1 MTQFNLYGDYVN
13 IEPLI
18 DLFINKGE
26 MVKYKRNEYFCNLG
40 DGCKYIGYVVS
51 GAFRFTRDGT
61 DGKEHIIS
69 FAFENDFI
77 GSYSSLQS
85 QESTLFNVQS
95 IKDSVIYRLSI
106 SEINSFLNNTPQSQ
120 LLGRCIIEIILYS
133 LAQRIISIYCNSPEE
148 RYIELVKRCPTI
160 INRVSIRE
168 LASYLM
174 ITPETLSRI
183 RKKLLSK

>member
-1 MTQFNLYGDYVN
+1 MTQFNLYGDYIN

-26 MVKYKRNEYFCNLG
+26 MVKYKRNECFCNVG
-40 DGCKYIGYVVS
+40 DGCKYIGYVAT

-69 FAFENDFI
+69 YAFENDFI

-85 QESTLFNVQS
+85 QKPTLFNIQS
-95 IKDSVIYRLSI
+95 IKDSVIYRLPI
-106 SEINSFLNNTPQSQ
+106 SEINSFLSNTPKFQ
-120 LLGRCIIEIILYS
+120 LLGRRIIEIILYS
-133 LAQRIISIYCNSPEE
+133 LVQQVISIYCNSPEE

-160 INRVSIRE
+160 LNRVSIKE
-168 LASYLM
+168 LSSYLM

-183 RKKLLSK
+183 RTKLLSK